1 MYFGPG
7 PGMMD
12 AEGQR
17 SPRAKEKK
25 MKDILLFYLPGC
37 PHCKLALR
45 FQEELLAEHPE
56 WKDIPFKMVDEAKEA
71 ALADTYDYYY
81 VPTYYVDGKKVHE
94 GHAEKH
100 DVEKVFRLAA
110 EG

>member
-1 MYFGPG
+1 M
-7 PGMMD
+7 
-12 AEGQR
+12 
-17 SPRAKEKK
+17 KE
-25 MKDILLFYLPGC
+25 ITLFLLNNC

-45 FQEELLAEHPE
+45 LQEELLAEHPE
-56 WKDIPFKMVDEAKEA
+56 WKDIPVKMVDEAKEA

-100 DVEKVFRLAA
+100 DVEQVFRLAA